1 MTQHKTAKIV
11 AKERM
16 AAMIANGGKADT
28 GRAISG
34 GSMRKAGRVSPLAA
48 RFAPTANMPEIRL

>member
-16 AAMIANGGKADT
+16 AAMIANEADT
-28 GRAISG
+28 GRAIFG
-34 GSMRKAGRVSPLAA
+34 GSMRKAGRVSPASRAL
-48 RFAPTANMPEIRL
+48 RPTANMPEIRL